1 MTAMSHGVMVS
12 GVHVFELFGVCA
24 PVFYLSSLSP
34 MCYERMEGG
43 EDYVP
48 KFKIFMLVA
57 TSSCRH
63 IIFLTPESDFWLE
76 VIVSRK

>member
-12 GVHVFELFGVCA
+12 SVHVFVHLCFICLPCA
-24 PVFYLSSLSP
+24 P
-34 MCYERMEGG
+34 MCHWRVEGG
-43 EDYVP
+43 EDYLP

-57 TSSCRH
+57 TYSCRH
-63 IIFLTPESDFWLE
+63 IIFLIPESDMWLE